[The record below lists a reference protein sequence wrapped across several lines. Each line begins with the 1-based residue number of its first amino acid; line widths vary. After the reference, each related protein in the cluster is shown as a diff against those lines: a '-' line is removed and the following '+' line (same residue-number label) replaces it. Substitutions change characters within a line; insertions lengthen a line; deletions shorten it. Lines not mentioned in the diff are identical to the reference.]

1 MITIRK
7 PRAKERSTYV
17 ISMKFKDE
25 TGEDAV
31 PTAIKWT
38 LCDENSNPINGRK
51 DVEVL
56 VPANEIDVVLKGDDL
71 QILEGEK
78 DQETVQR
85 YVVIEATY
93 NSTLGTGLPL
103 NEVAMFELT
112 NFLYI
117 GE

>member
-7 PRAKERSTYV
+7 KANERSTYV
-17 ISMKFKDE
+17 INMTFTDE
-25 TGEDAV
+25 EGESAV

-38 LCDENSNPINGRK
+38 LCNADSTPINDREQ
-51 DVEVL
+51 VEIL
-56 VPANEIDVVLKGDDL
+56 VPASEVDVVLSGDDL
-71 QILEGEK
+71 QILEAEE
-78 DQETVQR
+78 DSETVDR
-85 YVVIEATY
+85 YFVVESVY

-103 NEVAMFELT
+103 NEVAKFELT